1 MLCGVCA
8 AAQLKI
14 SAFSGIIKNTLGEW
28 FFQPISTT
36 STYQGEVLICLQ
48 LECVRESSG
57 PEGTIWRRRGRGRLR
72 MGTLFSF
79 WVGKALAACWCVRG
93 WGSWKRGSAL
103 LDHQG
108 GPPAENLLA
117 ALFPQICH
125 TGELVLSNIS
135 HNPPSIRTLGRH
147 PHNYGSGQDIFSCPK
162 LHAQHRLCNHM
173 RMYLSLELYT
183 C

>member
-1 MLCGVCA
+1 MHW
-8 AAQLKI
+8 
-14 SAFSGIIKNTLGEW
+14 E
-28 FFQPISTT
+28 
-36 STYQGEVLICLQ
+36 
-48 LECVRESSG
+48 
-57 PEGTIWRRRGRGRLR
+57 
-72 MGTLFSF
+72 
-79 WVGKALAACWCVRG
+79 VGKEQ
-93 WGSWKRGSAL
+93 RGSAL

-125 TGELVLSNIS
+125 TGELVLGNIS
-135 HNPPSIRTLGRH
+135 HNPPGISTLGRH

-173 RMYLSLELYT
+173 RMYLSLELHT